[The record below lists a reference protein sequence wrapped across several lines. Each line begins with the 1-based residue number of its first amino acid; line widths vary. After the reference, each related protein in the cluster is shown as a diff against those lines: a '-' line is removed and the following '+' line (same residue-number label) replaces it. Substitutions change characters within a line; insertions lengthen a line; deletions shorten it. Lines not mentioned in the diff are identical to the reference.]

1 MLCIGYGRGPG
12 GETGEGF
19 VSADTDPSPGF
30 ELSLE
35 TALSHKG
42 RGCTEIAVRA
52 PASSL
57 FIQVLTTPR
66 PN

>member
-30 ELSLE
+30 DASA
-35 TALSHKG
+35 TNPPSP
-42 RGCTEIAVRA
+42 RGEKVFERE
-52 PASSL
+52 
-57 FIQVLTTPR
+57 
-66 PN
+66 